1 MLDPLLDALGDA
13 LGAIMVPIVDEV
25 LKGHVF
31 SVTKVPAIT
40 TEGCQVTLGTVETG
54 YLEVNGKGLLVVQGV
69 PGVSTSRA
77 E

>member
-1 MLDPLLDALGDA
+1 MLIPLLEALGDA

-31 SVTKVPAIT
+31 SVTKIPAIT
-40 TEGCQVTLGTVETG
+40 TEGCQVTLETVETK

-69 PGVSTSRA
+69 PGVSTSKTK
-77 E
+77 